1 MADFSSRGSGDCK
14 AYTLSK
20 DFALRA
26 LGMDDD
32 RLRIVLVHLPKRG
45 VDHAVLAVATT
56 KGVMILDSILHLV
69 LPQEKFRSEYLP
81 LFMLNASGRWTFR
94 QDMELARAKL
104 GETQKKL
111 AGARLVLRK

>member
-94 QDMELARAKL
+94 SDMYMEEVRRMR
-104 GETQKKL
+104 TM
-111 AGARLVLRK
+111 LRVQQS